1 MSIPLR
7 IDIREGLNRPDD
19 FIQNDGSIYIE
30 QDFVISRNNDGTVLS
45 KYSDDNWDFSP
56 YKSNIRQ
63 NHMLN
68 FEYIDNENRDI
79 VKELMFH
86 RLVVGGGTNGSL
98 LSVATIVNIFLSC
111 LRPLANFSNK
121 LNVNTI
127 TVLENDKFIQKYIKE
142 ECIDTARTYTF
153 RSLLEVLNRTS
164 NEKLGIKYRH
174 NENIIKQLIFLYAKQ
189 ATKYKQHP
197 VIPQEF
203 ILNILQFH
211 GKLLMA
217 P

>member
-121 LNVNTI
+121 LLN
-127 TVLENDKFIQKYIKE
+127 F
-142 ECIDTARTYTF
+142 RT
-153 RSLLEVLNRTS
+153 
-164 NEKLGIKYRH
+164 
-174 NENIIKQLIFLYAKQ
+174 
-189 ATKYKQHP
+189 
-197 VIPQEF
+197 
-203 ILNILQFH
+203 
-211 GKLLMA
+211 
-217 P
+217 

>member
-1 MSIPLR
+1 
-7 IDIREGLNRPDD
+7 
-19 FIQNDGSIYIE
+19 
-30 QDFVISRNNDGTVLS
+30 
-45 KYSDDNWDFSP
+45 
-56 YKSNIRQ
+56 
-63 NHMLN
+63 MLN

-164 NEKLGIKYRH
+164 NEKLGIK
-174 NENIIKQLIFLYAKQ
+174 
-189 ATKYKQHP
+189 
-197 VIPQEF
+197 
-203 ILNILQFH
+203 
-211 GKLLMA
+211 
-217 P
+217 